1 MKDITLIIMAAGD
14 SVRFCSGRAKSTL
27 HANNTCFNN
36 TFHNENIE
44 SSNKPST
51 KKQWLRLGTTPL
63 WYFVT
68 HNLASQILDILNT
81 LQQAENATHTNT
93 HQGKNDTECNNKNSK
108 SNPNKSITA
117 DTQNL
122 TQDSQT
128 HYTKTPLQKIIIT
141 ASKKDIFY
149 MKKLIS
155 NALYFHINDKEYKI
169 PLEIVC
175 GGNTRFQS
183 LKNAL
188 QHVESTHIIV
198 NDCARFDTKRHVL
211 HDMLSLF
218 MNEYFDCIVPYLQV
232 SDTTLMYDSTNNT
245 HKAIEREN
253 LKLIQTPQIT
263 KTKKILESFTKEI
276 DFSDESTAILSL
288 KDSNLGFVIGS
299 KDMTKLTYHD
309 DLHLLKKL
317 YHANAHN
324 KSDTLIG
331 YGSDIHGFIDSKDM
345 YLCGVKIE
353 SNFGFKAHSDGD
365 VAIHAIIDSILGAMN
380 YGDIGELFPDSKQEF
395 KNIDSKILLKEVYDY
410 CLSVGLEII
419 HLDITII
426 AQTPRISPYKAQMQE
441 VLANILYLPK
451 MCVSIKASTAEG
463 LGFVGRKEG
472 VLVNSIAQLRAR
484 KFC

>member
-14 SVRFCSGRAKSTL
+14 SVRFCSSRAKGTL
-27 HANNTCFNN
+27 HANTHFNH

-93 HQGKNDTECNNKNSK
+93 HQGKNDTKCNNKNSE

-122 TQDSQT
+122 IQDSQT
-128 HYTKTPLQKIIIT
+128 HYATTPLQKIIIT

-155 NALYFHINDKEYKI
+155 NTLYFHINDKEYKI

-188 QHVESTHIIV
+188 QHVESEYIVV
-198 NDCARFDTKRHVL
+198 NDCARFDTKKHVL

-218 MNEYFDCIVPYLQV
+218 MNEDFDCIVPYLQV
-232 SDTTLMYDSTNNT
+232 SDTTLFYDSTNNT
-245 HKAIEREN
+245 HKAIEREK

-263 KTKKILESFTKEI
+263 KTQKILESFAKEI

-288 KDSNLGFVIGS
+288 KDSKLGFVIGS

-353 SNFGFKAHSDGD
+353 SSMGFKAHSDGD

-380 YGDIGELFPDSKQEF
+380 YGDIGELFPDSKDEF

-410 CLSVGLEII
+410 CLSVGLELIN
-419 HLDITII
+419 LDITIT

-472 VLVNSIAQLRAR
+472 VLVNSIAQLKAR
-484 KFC
+484 KLY